1 MAESYGF
8 IGLGIMGSRMAANLL
23 RKNFKVKIWN
33 RDGAKCEPLL
43 TLGAQ
48 KVGSP
53 REVAA
58 GSDIT
63 FAMVSDPA
71 AAREVCFG
79 AEGVAGGIGE
89 GRGYVDMSTVDDE
102 TSRAIAE
109 EIVRCGGRFLE
120 APVSGTKKPA
130 EDGTLVILAAG
141 DQELYRESI
150 AAFEAMGKKHL
161 FLGEVGNGARM
172 KLVVN
177 LILGDVMA
185 ALSEGMALGKKAGLS
200 GEQLLEILEAGAL
213 SSPMIRGKGALLLK
227 EDYTPSFPLKH
238 LQKDLRLAV
247 ALGDRVGQPL
257 HCTASANEVFKRAV
271 AAGHG
276 DEDIAAVHQ
285 VSS

>member
-1 MAESYGF
+1 MEKSYGF

-23 RKNFKVKIWN
+23 RKGFAVTVWN
-33 RDGAKCEPLL
+33 RDGAKCEPLIGM
-43 TLGAQ
+43 GAG
-48 KVGSP
+48 KAGSP

-71 AAREVCFG
+71 AAREICFG
-79 AEGVAGGIGE
+79 EQGIARGIGE
-89 GRGYVDMSTVDDE
+89 GHGYVDMSTVDDH

-109 EIVRCGGRFLE
+109 EIARRGGRFLE

-130 EDGTLVILAAG
+130 EEGTLVILAAG
-141 DQELYRESI
+141 DEKLYRESI
-150 AAFEAMGKKHL
+150 PAFDAMGKKHIY
-161 FLGEVGNGARM
+161 LGQVGNGARM

-200 GEQLLEILEAGAL
+200 GEQLLEVLDAGAL
-213 SSPMIRGKGALLLK
+213 SSPMIRGKGAVLLK
-227 EDYTPSFPLKH
+227 GDYTPSFPLKH

-247 ALGDRVGQPL
+247 DLGDNLGQPL
-257 HCTASANEVFKRAV
+257 HCTASVNEVFKRAL
-271 AAGHG
+271 AAGYG
-276 DEDIAAVHQ
+276 DEDIAAVYR
-285 VSS
+285 VCS